1 MSLHRDP
8 FPMERYDNDDDF
20 KGSRTP
26 NVCPSYFFNACLY
39 SFSWFTDANIY
50 LSIGHQEGSASHPP
64 GSLPGAMVALEREAY
79 TKQHATPE
87 LLF

>member
-1 MSLHRDP
+1 MISRDLELRMYDPHTFLMFVYIILASLLMP
-8 FPMERYDNDDDF
+8 II
-20 KGSRTP
+20 
-26 NVCPSYFFNACLY
+26 
-39 SFSWFTDANIY
+39 IY
-50 LSIGHQEGSASHPP
+50 LSVGHQEGSASHPP